1 MKASRQTN
9 LPGSAFVLALIVCA
23 STGSA
28 APRHAPKTPAAPVA
42 EAAPVKDAIA
52 YENLHGYLG
61 DRITVHTKF
70 GTTRTGTLARFSQT
84 ELALTIDTPGGATEM
99 TIPKDTIASM
109 VAAPAAAA
117 H

>member
-1 MKASRQTN
+1 MIRLLATA
-9 LPGSAFVLALIVCA
+9 LILALA
-23 STGSA
+23 ATSA
-28 APRHAPKTPAAPVA
+28 AGAAPKRAHAAAAAADAAPA
-42 EAAPVKDAIA
+42 KETIA

-70 GTTRTGTLARFSQT
+70 GTTRTGVLARFTQT
-84 ELALTIDTPGGATEM
+84 ELALTIETPGGDTEM

-109 VAAPAAAA
+109 VATPAPAA